1 MSTHNW
7 AVNLDSKQY
16 NVKLDRNYWSARQI
30 ITGNGQVKVDKTP
43 FNNLQND
50 HYFQIDDHK
59 CCVTVGRRYF
69 TFSVKRVVLVY
80 IVIICLVNMFKIHIN
95 LA

>member
-69 TFSVKRVVLVY
+69 TFSVKYSLTVD
-80 IVIICLVNMFKIHIN
+80 
-95 LA
+95 